1 MSEIIKQGN
10 LSIDSEN
17 MFPII
22 KKWLYSDRDIFYREL
37 ISNGCDAI
45 TKLKKLELMGETE
58 LPADYKPRIDVAV
71 SPHERTITVSDN
83 GLGMSASEIEE
94 YINRIAFSGAKAFL
108 DTYKDKT
115 NEDQLI
121 GHFGLGFYSAFMVPD
136 SVTIETKSW
145 DPTKPAVFWE
155 SDGGQTFEMSRSD
168 RSEVGTTVTLHV
180 NEDSVEFC
188 NEYRAREVLQK
199 YCSFMPVEIYLKNA
213 DEDLPK
219 PGSRQTE
226 EQTYEEMAEELLES
240 AEKKA
245 AADEEPKE
253 VPINETDPL
262 WNRSAND
269 LTDEDYKKFYRTTFN
284 DYKEPI
290 FWIHLNMDYPFRL
303 KGILYFPRLTSE
315 YDSIEGVI
323 KLYNNQVFVADN
335 IKEVIPEYLL
345 ILKGVIDCPDLP
357 LNVSRSAL
365 QNDGFVKK
373 ISEYITKKVADKLSG
388 MYKTDQENYEKCWE
402 DLAPFVKYGYIRDEK
417 FREKIA
423 DFILYK
429 NLNDEFVTLKECIEV
444 IKYENA
450 DAPEQPEV
458 IDANIEFDEET
469 GETRAKDA
477 ADEGGAAAED
487 APEDAP
493 SDLEEPE
500 EKTIYYVSNAR
511 AQTQYIQMFKDAG
524 KEAVYLDTYI
534 DPSFITYVEQ
544 FNEGLHFA
552 CIDSVL
558 DEDLRDDF
566 DADDESFK
574 ENAEKLTE
582 TFKKA
587 LDREDLAVSVEML
600 KDESIAAMITK
611 SEDSRRLDEMMRRYG
626 QRRDMGDYGRTL
638 VLNAKHPLV
647 QYILEHGEEE
657 QASEFCEQLYDLAL
671 MAHGPLPAERMSGF
685 VQRSNRIMMELMKNN

>member
-1 MSEIIKQGN
+1 MSDIIKQGN

-22 KKWLYSDRDIFYREL
+22 KKWLYSDRDIFYRER

-45 TKLKKLELMGETE
+45 TKRKKLALMGETE
-58 LPADYKPRIDVAV
+58 LPEDYKPRIDVVV
-71 SPHERTITVSDN
+71 SPHERTITISDN
-83 GLGMSASEIEE
+83 GLGMSANEIEE
-94 YINRIAFSGAKAFL
+94 YINRIAFSGARDFL
-108 DTYKDKT
+108 ETYKDKT
-115 NEDQLI
+115 NEDQII
-121 GHFGLGFYSAFMVPD
+121 GHFGLGFYSAFMVSD

-145 DPTKPAVFWE
+145 DPTQPAVFWE
-155 SDGGQTFEMSRSD
+155 SDGGQAFEMSRSD
-168 RSEVGTTVTLHV
+168 RAEVGTTVMLHV

-199 YCSFMPVEIYLKNA
+199 YCSFMPFEIYLKNA
-213 DEDLPK
+213 DDALPK

-226 EQTYEEMAEELLES
+226 EEMLDELVENAEKAAEEGET
-240 AEKKA
+240 
-245 AADEEPKE
+245 EEPKE
-253 VPINETDPL
+253 VPVNETDPL
-262 WNRSAND
+262 WNRNAND
-269 LTDEDYKKFYRTTFN
+269 LTDEDYKKFYRMTFN

-373 ISEYITKKVADKLSG
+373 ISDYITKKVADKLSG
-388 MYKTDQENYEKCWE
+388 MYKTDLENYEKAWD

-429 NLNDEFVTLKECIEV
+429 NLNDEYMTLKECIEV
-444 IKYENA
+444 IKYENS
-450 DAPEQPEV
+450 DAPE
-458 IDANIEFDEET
+458 EE
-469 GETRAKDA
+469 
-477 ADEGGAAAED
+477 AAAE
-487 APEDAP
+487 ETS

-500 EKTIYYVSNAR
+500 EKTIYYVSDPR
-511 AQTQYIQMFKDAG
+511 TQTQYIQMFKDAG
-524 KEAVYLDTYI
+524 KEAVYLNTYI
-534 DPSFITYVEQ
+534 DPTFLGYVEQ
-544 FNEGLHFA
+544 FHEGLRFA
-552 CIDSVL
+552 CIDSAL
-558 DEDLRDDF
+558 DEDLREEF
-566 DADDESFK
+566 DAENEDFK
-574 ENAEKLTE
+574 ANAEKLTD

-587 LDREDLAVSVEML
+587 LGRDELSVSVEML
-600 KDESIAAMITK
+600 KDEGIAAMITK
-611 SEDSRRLDEMMRRYG
+611 SEDSRRMDEMMRRYG
-626 QRRDMGDYGRTL
+626 QHQDMGDYGRTL

-647 QYILEHGEEE
+647 QYILEHGETEN
-657 QASEFCEQLYDLAL
+657 ASAFCEQLYDLAL
-671 MAHGPLPAERMSGF
+671 MAHGPLPADRLNAF
-685 VQRSNRIMMELMKNN
+685 VQRSNRIMTQLTQNG